1 MNRLYWTKL
10 VGGAPCP
17 CWTDHGGRLLC
28 TPISVT
34 LVHEEHLTDDAPYGY
49 ISNTAQE
56 PHLTCPTSW
65 ASKTKLTVEQ
75 HEHWTHLA
83 PFKYLSRRRQVPQT
97 ICAISAAD
105 QNVSSENNYNI
116 WDLQLNMLARMP
128 QLLCAFVGWKSIP
141 WTETTCEYN
150 CVCGL
155 ITHTAQMWIGLILER
170 VFLLT

>member
-97 ICAISAAD
+97 ICAISEESGGGGSGSGG
-105 QNVSSENNYNI
+105 VMGSHPGGGPSSSS
-116 WDLQLNMLARMP
+116 L
-128 QLLCAFVGWKSIP
+128 SIS
-141 WTETTCEYN
+141 WTSILSICRLRIDHVFYVWEQ
-150 CVCGL
+150 
-155 ITHTAQMWIGLILER
+155 TANHNGVPR
-170 VFLLT
+170 